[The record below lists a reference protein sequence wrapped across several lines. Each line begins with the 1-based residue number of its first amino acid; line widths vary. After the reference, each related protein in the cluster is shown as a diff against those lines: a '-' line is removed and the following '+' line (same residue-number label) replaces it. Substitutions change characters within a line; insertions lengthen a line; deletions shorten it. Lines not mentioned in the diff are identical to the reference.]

1 MEYLVENEKL
11 ELKYQQ
17 GKGAWTY
24 HIQIPNTKDIV
35 GKWGTIKVSGF
46 IDDYKIESK
55 NLLSIKGQDKLIS
68 INGNIRKTINKD
80 AGDFVTVTLYL
91 LTPQTKITEN
101 DIFETL
107 QDANVLTVFN
117 GLESDEKKKIISK
130 IIAQKIEETQTNMLI
145 QLINRLSKKG

>member
-1 MEYLVENEKL
+1 MENEKL
-11 ELKYQQ
+11 ELKYQP

-24 HIQIPNTKDIV
+24 NIQIPNTKDIV

-68 INGNIRKTINKD
+68 INRDIRKSINKN
-80 AGDFVTVTLYL
+80 AGDFVIVTLYL

-101 DIFETL
+101 DILETL
-107 QDANVLTVFN
+107 QDANVLSVFN
-117 GLESDEKKKIISK
+117 GLESDEKKEIISK